1 MLDTIKAKLTG
12 ESELETQPPTED
24 KRIAAEEDMN
34 TDIKVTGGR
43 IPDDP
48 ADDYRNR
55 ATWGERGGP
64 TMLPPDADASV
75 TPLSASSAQLLSN
88 GGRIGSAYC
97 KIMYVPR
104 GGWPANP
111 QPGLLDRLT
120 AHSSAG
126 VQVKQRVEPMDR
138 ERAASEFK
146 RRVEQKNKELYAK
159 RQAGAPDVG
168 AVADEKQELDATL
181 RAIESGRESIY
192 WVGVNLVVRASSKS
206 DVDDAADAIERDL
219 VKDDL
224 GVTTLDW
231 APAEGMT
238 TVSPIGKREVADR
251 TLTAM
256 TGSALR
262 CMFPFST
269 SSMIEENGTL
279 YGYHGLNGSPIVVD
293 RWNRENGFNQLVV
306 GNIGA
311 GKSFAVK
318 LLLLRRLARDRD
330 ISSVIVD
337 PRGDFRELIDVFDLD
352 AESVTVGGER
362 GINPLQI
369 EPTPQDVL
377 EERPDMDPLAEKIE
391 GVLGT
396 FEALHAESDETSDLD
411 AADRAI
417 LSSAIKQAYAGAA
430 ITKDPTTHA
439 RDSPLPEDVDAVL
452 GEYAS
457 DATTALG
464 EDASDRE
471 LDKWADRAAELR
483 IAMRPFRDG
492 GRYDHL
498 NQPTNIGLGR
508 DGSRIVLL
516 DTQQS
521 EGSDGMPVTQK
532 VFFDA
537 IFQQGK
543 SPGRVIAA
551 FDEVHKLLQIPGGLK
566 WLSRA
571 VRYSRHFLLSLGLI
585 SQTADEF
592 FEDEDGNPNPQA
604 KVIADNCPIKWLFR
618 TTGLTTEHGHKLG
631 LSDREIKFVKQA
643 TPGDRKRG
651 WSHSYLTVDDLGT
664 APIRVEAIND
674 TEEHA
679 IDPPEPTS
687 DGESGG
693 EESDVLGGSVATDG
707 GRR

>member
-1 MLDTIKAKLTG
+1 
-12 ESELETQPPTED
+12 
-24 KRIAAEEDMN
+24 
-34 TDIKVTGGR
+34 
-43 IPDDP
+43 
-48 ADDYRNR
+48 
-55 ATWGERGGP
+55 
-64 TMLPPDADASV
+64 
-75 TPLSASSAQLLSN
+75 
-88 GGRIGSAYC
+88 
-97 KIMYVPR
+97 
-104 GGWPANP
+104 
-111 QPGLLDRLT
+111 
-120 AHSSAG
+120 
-126 VQVKQRVEPMDR
+126 MDR

-159 RQAGAPDVG
+159 RQAGAPDAP

-192 WVGVNLVVRASSKS
+192 WVGVYLVVRASTKS
-206 DVDDAADAIERDL
+206 DVNDAAEAIERD
-219 VKDDL
+219 VAKDDL
-224 GVTTLDW
+224 DVTTLDW
-231 APAEGMT
+231 APGEGMT
-238 TVSPIGKREVADR
+238 TVSPIGQREVGDR

-256 TGSALR
+256 TGSALE
-262 CMFPFST
+262 CLFPFST
-269 SSMIEENGTL
+269 SSMIEENGSL
-279 YGYHGLNGSPIVVD
+279 YGYHGLNDSPIVVD
-293 RWNRENGFNQLVV
+293 RFNRENGYNQLVV

-330 ISSVIVD
+330 ISGVIVD
-337 PRGDFRELIDVFDLD
+337 PRGDFRELIDAFGLD
-352 AESVTVGGER
+352 AEAVTVGGER

-377 EERPDMDPLAEKIE
+377 DERPDMDPLAEKIE
-391 GVLGT
+391 SVLGT
-396 FEALHAESDETSDLD
+396 FEALHAESNETSDLD

-417 LSSAIKQAYAGAA
+417 LSSAIKQAYADAG
-430 ITKDPTTHA
+430 ITKDPATHA

-571 VRYSRHFLLSLGLI
+571 VRYSRHFLLSLVLI

>member
-1 MLDTIKAKLTG
+1 
-12 ESELETQPPTED
+12 
-24 KRIAAEEDMN
+24 
-34 TDIKVTGGR
+34 
-43 IPDDP
+43 
-48 ADDYRNR
+48 
-55 ATWGERGGP
+55 
-64 TMLPPDADASV
+64 
-75 TPLSASSAQLLSN
+75 
-88 GGRIGSAYC
+88 
-97 KIMYVPR
+97 
-104 GGWPANP
+104 
-111 QPGLLDRLT
+111 
-120 AHSSAG
+120 
-126 VQVKQRVEPMDR
+126 
-138 ERAASEFK
+138 
-146 RRVEQKNKELYAK
+146 
-159 RQAGAPDVG
+159 
-168 AVADEKQELDATL
+168 
-181 RAIESGRESIY
+181 
-192 WVGVNLVVRASSKS
+192 
-206 DVDDAADAIERDL
+206 
-219 VKDDL
+219 
-224 GVTTLDW
+224 
-231 APAEGMT
+231 
-238 TVSPIGKREVADR
+238 
-251 TLTAM
+251 
-256 TGSALR
+256 
-262 CMFPFST
+262 
-269 SSMIEENGTL
+269 
-279 YGYHGLNGSPIVVD
+279 
-293 RWNRENGFNQLVV
+293 VV

-337 PRGDFRELIDVFDLD
+337 PRGDFRELIDVFGLD
-352 AESVTVGGER
+352 AEAVTVGGER

-377 EERPDMDPLAEKIE
+377 EDRPDMDPLAEKIE

-417 LSSAIKQAYAGAA
+417 LSSAIKQAYADGG
-430 ITKDPTTHA
+430 ITKDPATHA

-543 SPGRVIAA
+543 SPGRMIAA

-571 VRYSRHFLLSLGLI
+571 VRYSRHFFLSRPY
-585 SQTADEF
+585 Q
-592 FEDEDGNPNPQA
+592 
-604 KVIADNCPIKWLFR
+604 
-618 TTGLTTEHGHKLG
+618 
-631 LSDREIKFVKQA
+631 SDS
-643 TPGDRKRG
+643 G
-651 WSHSYLTVDDLGT
+651 
-664 APIRVEAIND
+664 RV
-674 TEEHA
+674 
-679 IDPPEPTS
+679 
-687 DGESGG
+687 
-693 EESDVLGGSVATDG
+693 L
-707 GRR
+707 